1 MKSGTEACLGSPF
14 LSRHEVNFMSQTQ
27 THLLVVDDDPVTLD
41 LLKEVLTQEGYEVKV
56 ALGGEEAIMKGMDQ
70 SFDIV
75 ITDVRM
81 EDKDGMEVLRTF
93 KKNSPETSVIMITAF
108 GSIETA
114 IEAVR
119 EGAFDYVSKPFKL
132 EEITLTVRRALEQR
146 RLLQENKFY
155 RQELL
160 TKYQFKNVIGQT
172 PSMVHV
178 YKTIA
183 KVADTRSTVLLYGES
198 GTGKELVARSIHFN
212 SPRNQRP
219 FIPVDCAS
227 LVENLLET
235 ELFGHVR
242 GAFTGAVTPKK
253 GLFEEAEGGTI
264 FLDELANI
272 SLPMQTKL
280 LRFLQEHEI
289 KRVGGTESIRVD
301 VRIIAATNQQLEPLV
316 KDGRFR
322 EDLFYRLNVVTI
334 TLPPLRERR
343 EDIPLLA
350 NHFLQTFSEEYR
362 KQISHISPEALEILN
377 RYLWPGNVR
386 ELENTIERA
395 VVLSI
400 HPIILPEDLPP
411 KLLDSISERKLVDL
425 KSKYPLIS
433 EGLIPLKDVEK
444 NYVLKVLQETK
455 GNKKKAAEILGIDRT
470 TLYRILDKD

>member
-1 MKSGTEACLGSPF
+1 MNSMNQSPI
-14 LSRHEVNFMSQTQ
+14 R
-27 THLLVVDDDPVTLD
+27 LLVVDDDLVTLE
-41 LLKEVLTQEGYEVKV
+41 LLKEVFAKEGYEVTL
-56 ALGGEEAIMKGMDQ
+56 ALGGEVAVSKGLENT
-70 SFDIV
+70 FDIV

-81 EDKDGMEVLRTF
+81 EDKDGMEVLRAF
-93 KKNSPETSVIMITAF
+93 KKHSPETSVIMITAF

-119 EGAFDYVSKPFKL
+119 EGAFDYISKPFKL
-132 EEITLTVRRALEQR
+132 DEITLTVQRALDQR

-160 TKYQFKNVIGQT
+160 TKYQLKNVIGQT
-172 PSMVHV
+172 PAMVQV

-183 KVADTRSTVLLYGES
+183 KVADTKSTVLLYGES
-198 GTGKELVARSIHFN
+198 GTGKELVARSIHYN

-227 LVENLLET
+227 LVETLLES

-242 GAFTGAVTPKK
+242 GAFTGAVNAKK

-272 SLPMQTKL
+272 SLSMQTKL

-289 KRVGGTESIRVD
+289 KRVGGTENLKVD
-301 VRIIAATNQQLEPLV
+301 VRIIAATNQPLEPLV
-316 KDGRFR
+316 QGGKFR
-322 EDLFYRLNVVTI
+322 EDLFYRLNVVTVTI
-334 TLPPLRERR
+334 PPLRERK

-350 NHFLQTFSEEYR
+350 SHFIQKFSEEY
-362 KQISHISPEALEILN
+362 KKAISHISPEALEILT
-377 RYLWPGNVR
+377 RYSWPGNVR

-395 VVLSI
+395 VIFSV
-400 HPIILPEDLPP
+400 HPILLPQDLPQKFLNAIP
-411 KLLDSISERKLVDL
+411 EKNLDDL
-425 KSKYPLIS
+425 TKKYPLAS
-433 EGLIPLKDVEK
+433 DKFPSLKDIEK
-444 NYVLKVLQETK
+444 NYVLNVLRETK

-470 TLYRILDKD
+470 TLYRILEKE